1 MLDALLASESYGD
14 MPMMHIDHAILH
26 AFDFEGGSDYPS
38 ERELD
43 LGSRSV
49 KSYVQRSLRKL
60 VASPES
66 RHGELS
72 DQSSFG
78 AALKAYVRGDS
89 VSFIELSQQLARF
102 MWEELRRCDDL
113 EQCDLLMA
121 DFTDTSDMGRR
132 ADGASK
138 EQGATT
144 VATAA
149 PSRDAEDL
157 SERFLAAALLPR
169 RQAFVHELGLDDTG
183 VASNDILR
191 QDSTLPSPTQRID
204 SYLLVN
210 LETGSVDFHDK
221 ERRQAGSAL
230 QLISDRLLSCSAQAS
245 TREVVQAIGRIV
257 EEVADGHGMSSVQA
271 VAQAKRVVTSS
282 AERDEPLL
290 PSEVGRQVF
299 TERPELAERY
309 EQTVRDEQ
317 LPEEVPMHRSAAN
330 RLAKSHRIRTD
341 TGIEISFP
349 SEYAADDTYI
359 EFMAD
364 AQGRVSILI
373 KNVGSIENR

>member
-38 ERELD
+38 ERELNLD
-43 LGSRSV
+43 SRSV

-60 VASPES
+60 IASPES

-78 AALKAYVRGDS
+78 AALKTYVQGDS

-113 EQCDLLMA
+113 EQCDLLVA

-149 PSRDAEDL
+149 LSRDAEDL

-210 LETGSVDFHDK
+210 LKTGSVDFHDK
-221 ERRQAGSAL
+221 ERRQAGSVL

-257 EEVADGHGMSSVQA
+257 EEVADGHGMSSAQA

-309 EQTVRDEQ
+309 EQAVRDEQ
-317 LPEEVPMHRSAAN
+317 LPEEIPMRRSAAN

>member
-1 MLDALLASESYGD
+1 MLDTLSASESYGD

-60 VASPES
+60 IASPES

-78 AALKAYVRGDS
+78 AALKAYVQGDS

-149 PSRDAEDL
+149 LSRDAEDL

-245 TREVVQAIGRIV
+245 TREVVQAIERIV

-309 EQTVRDEQ
+309 EQAVRDEQ
-317 LPEEVPMHRSAAN
+317 LPEEIPMRRSAAN

>member
-1 MLDALLASESYGD
+1 MLDALSASESYGD

-26 AFDFEGGSDYPS
+26 AFDFEGGSDYLS

-78 AALKAYVRGDS
+78 AALKAYVREDS

-169 RQAFVHELGLDDTG
+169 RQAFVHELGLDDAG

-210 LETGSVDFHDK
+210 LRTGSVDFHDK

-230 QLISDRLLSCSAQAS
+230 QLISDRLLGCSAQAS
-245 TREVVQAIGRIV
+245 TREVVQAIEHIV
-257 EEVADGHGMSSVQA
+257 EEVADGHGMSSAQA

-309 EQTVRDEQ
+309 EQAVRDEQ
-317 LPEEVPMHRSAAN
+317 LPEEIPMHRSAAN

>member
-38 ERELD
+38 ERELNLD
-43 LGSRSV
+43 SRSV

-60 VASPES
+60 IASPES

-78 AALKAYVRGDS
+78 AALKAYVRGDP
-89 VSFIELSQQLARF
+89 VSFIEFSQQLARF
-102 MWEELRRCDDL
+102 MWEELRHCDDL
-113 EQCDLLMA
+113 EQCDLLVA

-169 RQAFVHELGLDDTG
+169 RQAFVHELSLDDAG

-210 LETGSVDFHDK
+210 LKTGSVDFHDK

-230 QLISDRLLSCSAQAS
+230 QLISDQLLSCSAQAS

-309 EQTVRDEQ
+309 EQAVRDEQ
-317 LPEEVPMHRSAAN
+317 LPEEIPVRRSAAN

>member
-38 ERELD
+38 ERELNLD
-43 LGSRSV
+43 SRSV

-60 VASPES
+60 IASPES
-66 RHGELS
+66 RHGEFS
-72 DQSSFG
+72 DKSSFG
-78 AALKAYVRGDS
+78 AALKAYVQGDS
-89 VSFIELSQQLARF
+89 VSFIEFSQQLARF

-113 EQCDLLMA
+113 EQCDLLVA

-149 PSRDAEDL
+149 LSRDAEDL

-169 RQAFVHELGLDDTG
+169 RQAFVHELSLDDAG

-210 LETGSVDFHDK
+210 LKTGSVDFHDK

-230 QLISDRLLSCSAQAS
+230 QLISDQLLGCSAQAS
-245 TREVVQAIGRIV
+245 TREVVQAIERIV
-257 EEVADGHGMSSVQA
+257 EEVADGHGMSSAQA

-282 AERDEPLL
+282 AERDESLL

-317 LPEEVPMHRSAAN
+317 LPEEIPMRRSAAN

>member
-38 ERELD
+38 ERELNLD
-43 LGSRSV
+43 SRSV

-60 VASPES
+60 IASPES
-66 RHGELS
+66 RHGEFS
-72 DQSSFG
+72 DKSSFG
-78 AALKAYVRGDS
+78 AALKAYVQGDS

-113 EQCDLLMA
+113 EQCDLLVA

-257 EEVADGHGMSSVQA
+257 EEVADGHGMSSAQA

-309 EQTVRDEQ
+309 EQAVRDEQ
-317 LPEEVPMHRSAAN
+317 LPEEIPMRRSAAN

>member
-60 VASPES
+60 IASPES

-78 AALKAYVRGDS
+78 AALKTYVQGDS

-113 EQCDLLMA
+113 EQCDLLVA

-169 RQAFVHELGLDDTG
+169 RQAFVHELSLDDAG

-210 LETGSVDFHDK
+210 LKTGSVDFHDK

-230 QLISDRLLSCSAQAS
+230 QLISDRLLGCSAQAS

-330 RLAKSHRIRTD
+330 RLANSHRIRTD

>member
-1 MLDALLASESYGD
+1 MLDALSASESYGD

-38 ERELD
+38 ERELNLD
-43 LGSRSV
+43 SRSV

-60 VASPES
+60 IASPES

-78 AALKAYVRGDS
+78 AALKTYVQGDS

-113 EQCDLLMA
+113 EQCDLLVA

-210 LETGSVDFHDK
+210 LKTGSVDFHDK
-221 ERRQAGSAL
+221 ERRQAGSVL

-309 EQTVRDEQ
+309 EQAVRDEQ
-317 LPEEVPMHRSAAN
+317 LPEEIPMRRSAAN

>member
-1 MLDALLASESYGD
+1 
-14 MPMMHIDHAILH
+14 
-26 AFDFEGGSDYPS
+26 
-38 ERELD
+38 
-43 LGSRSV
+43 
-49 KSYVQRSLRKL
+49 
-60 VASPES
+60 
-66 RHGELS
+66 
-72 DQSSFG
+72 
-78 AALKAYVRGDS
+78 
-89 VSFIELSQQLARF
+89 

-121 DFTDTSDMGRR
+121 DFTDTGDMGRR

-169 RQAFVHELGLDDTG
+169 RQAFVHELGLDDAG

-210 LETGSVDFHDK
+210 LKTGSVDFHDK

-230 QLISDRLLSCSAQAS
+230 QLISDRLLGCSAQAS

-257 EEVADGHGMSSVQA
+257 EEVADGYGMSSAQA

-282 AERDEPLL
+282 AERDAPLL

-309 EQTVRDEQ
+309 EQAVRDEQ
-317 LPEEVPMHRSAAN
+317 LPEEIPVRRSAAN

-359 EFMAD
+359 EFMTD

>member
-1 MLDALLASESYGD
+1 MLDALSASESYGD

-38 ERELD
+38 ERELNLD
-43 LGSRSV
+43 SRSV

-60 VASPES
+60 IASPES

-78 AALKAYVRGDS
+78 AALKAYVQGDS

-113 EQCDLLMA
+113 EQCDLLVA

-149 PSRDAEDL
+149 LSRDAEDL
-157 SERFLAAALLPR
+157 SERFLAAALLLR
-169 RQAFVHELGLDDTG
+169 RQAFVHELGLDDAG

-309 EQTVRDEQ
+309 EQAVRDEQ
-317 LPEEVPMHRSAAN
+317 LPEEIPMRRSAAN

>member
-38 ERELD
+38 ERELNLD
-43 LGSRSV
+43 SRSV

-60 VASPES
+60 IASPES

-78 AALKAYVRGDS
+78 AALKTYVQGDS

-113 EQCDLLMA
+113 EQCDLLVA

-210 LETGSVDFHDK
+210 LKTGSVDFHDK
-221 ERRQAGSAL
+221 ERRQAGSVL

-309 EQTVRDEQ
+309 EQAVRDEQ
-317 LPEEVPMHRSAAN
+317 LPEEIPMRRSAAN

>member
-38 ERELD
+38 ERELNLD
-43 LGSRSV
+43 SRSV
-49 KSYVQRSLRKL
+49 KSYVQRSLRKFI
-60 VASPES
+60 ASPES

-78 AALKAYVRGDS
+78 AALKTYVQGDS

-113 EQCDLLMA
+113 EQCDLLVA

-210 LETGSVDFHDK
+210 LKTGSVDFHDK
-221 ERRQAGSAL
+221 ERRQAGSVL

-309 EQTVRDEQ
+309 EQAVRDEQ
-317 LPEEVPMHRSAAN
+317 LPEEIPMRRSAAN

>member
-1 MLDALLASESYGD
+1 MLDALSASESYGD

-38 ERELD
+38 GRELD
-43 LGSRSV
+43 LASRSV

-66 RHGELS
+66 RHGELA
-72 DQSSFG
+72 DQSSLG
-78 AALKAYVRGDS
+78 GVLKAYVQGDS

-113 EQCDLLMA
+113 EQCDLLVA
-121 DFTDTSDMGRR
+121 DFTDTGDMGRH
-132 ADGASK
+132 ADGAGK
-138 EQGATT
+138 GQGATT
-144 VATAA
+144 PTAA
-149 PSRDAEDL
+149 APARDVEDL

-169 RQAFVHELGLDDTG
+169 RQAFVHELGLDDAG

-221 ERRQAGSAL
+221 ERSQAGGAL
-230 QLISDRLLSCSAQAS
+230 QLISDRLLGCSVEAS

-257 EEVADGHGMSSVQA
+257 EEVAEGCGMSSAQA

-282 AERDEPLL
+282 AERDESLVPL
-290 PSEVGRQVF
+290 EVGRRVF
-299 TERPELAERY
+299 AERPELAERY
-309 EQTVRDEQ
+309 EQAVRDEQ
-317 LPEEVPMHRSAAN
+317 LPEELPVRCSAAK

-349 SEYAADDTYI
+349 SEYAADANYI

-364 AQGRVSILI
+364 EQGRVSILI

>member
-38 ERELD
+38 ERELNLD
-43 LGSRSV
+43 SRSV

-60 VASPES
+60 IASPES
-66 RHGELS
+66 RHGEFS
-72 DQSSFG
+72 DKSSFG
-78 AALKAYVRGDS
+78 AALKAYVQGDS

-113 EQCDLLMA
+113 EQCDLLVA

-210 LETGSVDFHDK
+210 LKTGSVDFHDK

-257 EEVADGHGMSSVQA
+257 EEVADGHGMSSAQA

-309 EQTVRDEQ
+309 EQAVRDEQ
-317 LPEEVPMHRSAAN
+317 LPEEIPMRRSAAN

>member
-38 ERELD
+38 ERELNLD
-43 LGSRSV
+43 SRSV

-60 VASPES
+60 IASPES

-78 AALKAYVRGDS
+78 AALKTYVQGDS

-113 EQCDLLMA
+113 EQCDLLVA

-210 LETGSVDFHDK
+210 LKTGSVDFHDK
-221 ERRQAGSAL
+221 ERRQAGSVL

-309 EQTVRDEQ
+309 EQAVRDEQ
-317 LPEEVPMHRSAAN
+317 LPEEIPVRRSAAN

>member
-1 MLDALLASESYGD
+1 MLDALSASESYGD

-38 ERELD
+38 ERELNLD
-43 LGSRSV
+43 SRSV

-60 VASPES
+60 IASPES

-78 AALKAYVRGDS
+78 AALKAYVQGDS
-89 VSFIELSQQLARF
+89 ASFIELSQQLARF

-113 EQCDLLMA
+113 EQCDLLVA

-149 PSRDAEDL
+149 LSRDAEDL

-169 RQAFVHELGLDDTG
+169 RQAFVHELGLDDAG

-210 LETGSVDFHDK
+210 LKTGSVDFHDK
-221 ERRQAGSAL
+221 ERRQAGSVL
-230 QLISDRLLSCSAQAS
+230 QLISDRLLGCSAQAS

-257 EEVADGHGMSSVQA
+257 EEVADGHGMSSAQA

-282 AERDEPLL
+282 AERDAPLL

>member
-38 ERELD
+38 ERELNLD
-43 LGSRSV
+43 SRSV

-60 VASPES
+60 IASPES
-66 RHGELS
+66 RHGEFS

-78 AALKAYVRGDS
+78 AALKAYVQGDS

-113 EQCDLLMA
+113 EQCDLLVA

-149 PSRDAEDL
+149 LSRDAEDL

-257 EEVADGHGMSSVQA
+257 EEVADGHGMSSAQA

-309 EQTVRDEQ
+309 EQAVRDEQ
-317 LPEEVPMHRSAAN
+317 LPEEIPMRRSAAN

>member
-1 MLDALLASESYGD
+1 MLDALSASESYGD

-78 AALKAYVRGDS
+78 AALKAYVREDS

-144 VATAA
+144 MATAA

-169 RQAFVHELGLDDTG
+169 RQAFVHELSLDDTG

-210 LETGSVDFHDK
+210 LKTGSVDFHDK

-309 EQTVRDEQ
+309 EQAVRDEQ
-317 LPEEVPMHRSAAN
+317 LPEEVPMRRSAAN

>member
-1 MLDALLASESYGD
+1 MLDALSASESYGD

-60 VASPES
+60 IASPES

-121 DFTDTSDMGRR
+121 DFTDTSDRGGHGED
-132 ADGASK
+132 ASDG
-138 EQGATT
+138 QNATT
-144 VATAA
+144 MATAA

-210 LETGSVDFHDK
+210 LKTGSVDFHDK

-230 QLISDRLLSCSAQAS
+230 QLISDRLLGCSAQAS
-245 TREVVQAIGRIV
+245 TREVVQAIEHIV
-257 EEVADGHGMSSVQA
+257 EEVADGHGMSSAQA

-299 TERPELAERY
+299 TERSELAERY
-309 EQTVRDEQ
+309 EQAVRDEQ
-317 LPEEVPMHRSAAN
+317 LPEEVPMRRSAAN

>member
-38 ERELD
+38 ERELNLD
-43 LGSRSV
+43 SRSV

-60 VASPES
+60 IASPES

-78 AALKAYVRGDS
+78 AALKTYVQGDS

-113 EQCDLLMA
+113 EQCDLLVA

-169 RQAFVHELGLDDTG
+169 RQAFVHELSLDDAG

-210 LETGSVDFHDK
+210 LKTGSVDFHDK
-221 ERRQAGSAL
+221 ERRQAGSVL

-309 EQTVRDEQ
+309 EQAVRDEQ
-317 LPEEVPMHRSAAN
+317 LPEEIPMRRSAAN

>member
-1 MLDALLASESYGD
+1 MLDALSASESYGD

-38 ERELD
+38 ERELNLD
-43 LGSRSV
+43 SRSV

-60 VASPES
+60 IASPES

-78 AALKAYVRGDS
+78 AALKTYVQGDS

-113 EQCDLLMA
+113 EQCDLLVA

-132 ADGASK
+132 ADSASK

-169 RQAFVHELGLDDTG
+169 RQAFVHELSLDDAG

-210 LETGSVDFHDK
+210 LKTGSVDFHDK

-309 EQTVRDEQ
+309 EQAVRDEQ
-317 LPEEVPMHRSAAN
+317 LPEEIPVRRSAAN

>member
-1 MLDALLASESYGD
+1 
-14 MPMMHIDHAILH
+14 
-26 AFDFEGGSDYPS
+26 
-38 ERELD
+38 
-43 LGSRSV
+43 
-49 KSYVQRSLRKL
+49 
-60 VASPES
+60 
-66 RHGELS
+66 
-72 DQSSFG
+72 
-78 AALKAYVRGDS
+78 
-89 VSFIELSQQLARF
+89 

-113 EQCDLLMA
+113 EQCDLLVA
-121 DFTDTSDMGRR
+121 DFTDTSDMRRR

-169 RQAFVHELGLDDTG
+169 RQAFVHELGLDDAG

-210 LETGSVDFHDK
+210 LKTGSVDFHDK

-230 QLISDRLLSCSAQAS
+230 QLISDRLLGCSAQAS
-245 TREVVQAIGRIV
+245 TREVVQAIERIV
-257 EEVADGHGMSSVQA
+257 EEVADGHGMSSAQA

-282 AERDEPLL
+282 AERDAPLL

-317 LPEEVPMHRSAAN
+317 LPEEVPMHRFAAN

>member
-60 VASPES
+60 IASPES

-78 AALKAYVRGDS
+78 AALKTYVQGDS

-113 EQCDLLMA
+113 EQCDLLVA

-169 RQAFVHELGLDDTG
+169 RQAFVHELSLDDTG

-210 LETGSVDFHDK
+210 LKTGSVDFHDK

-230 QLISDRLLSCSAQAS
+230 QLISDRLLGCSAQAS

-309 EQTVRDEQ
+309 EQAVRDEQ
-317 LPEEVPMHRSAAN
+317 LPEEVPMRRSAAN

>member
-38 ERELD
+38 ERELNLD
-43 LGSRSV
+43 SRSV

-60 VASPES
+60 IASPES

-78 AALKAYVRGDS
+78 AALKTYVQGDS

-113 EQCDLLMA
+113 EQCDLLVA

-169 RQAFVHELGLDDTG
+169 RQAFVHELSLDDTG

-210 LETGSVDFHDK
+210 LKTGSVDFHDK

-230 QLISDRLLSCSAQAS
+230 QLISDRLLGCSAQAS

-309 EQTVRDEQ
+309 EQAVRDEQ
-317 LPEEVPMHRSAAN
+317 LPEEVPMRRSAAN

>member
-38 ERELD
+38 ERELNLD
-43 LGSRSV
+43 SRSV

-60 VASPES
+60 IASPES

-78 AALKAYVRGDS
+78 AALKTYVQGDS

-113 EQCDLLMA
+113 EQCDLLVA

-210 LETGSVDFHDK
+210 LKTGSVDFHDK
-221 ERRQAGSAL
+221 ERRQAGSVL

-245 TREVVQAIGRIV
+245 TREVVQAIERIV

-309 EQTVRDEQ
+309 EQAVRDEQ
-317 LPEEVPMHRSAAN
+317 LPEEIPMRRSAAN